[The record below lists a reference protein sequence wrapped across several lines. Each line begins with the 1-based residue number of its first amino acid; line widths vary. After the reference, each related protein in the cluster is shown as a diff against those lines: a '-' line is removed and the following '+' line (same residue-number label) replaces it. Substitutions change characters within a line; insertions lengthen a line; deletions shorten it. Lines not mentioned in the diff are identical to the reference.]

1 MSSKFYKILNGF
13 SDFLLL
19 LYILKKI
26 ETIWEVE
33 LNQSKA
39 LFEKENPNI
48 YKEDLIDIQWARVD
62 LDVLYF
68 KGDDVIRFEYI
79 QSICEQ
85 LIAFTKSVKSM
96 SAVVIPYF
104 FF

>member
-1 MSSKFYKILNGF
+1 MFTFVY
-13 SDFLLL
+13 
-19 LYILKKI
+19 LKKI
-26 ETIWEVE
+26 ETIWEDE

-62 LDVLYF
+62 LDVLCF
-68 KGDDVIRFEYI
+68 KGNDVIRFEYI
-79 QSICEQ
+79 QSICQQ
-85 LIAFTKSVKSM
+85 LIIFTKSVKSM

-104 FF
+104 CFLKKKLISFIF